1 MPGKPEVGSKE
12 WTRMQVEEYTERYPN
27 YAEFAKVL
35 EKILNK
41 TAKKLAPL
49 AIVQTRP
56 KGISNFAEKCQR
68 KKDQYQDPV
77 NQFADLCGGRI
88 IVHTAEQVELIS
100 EYIEKHFEIDRE
112 NTVDVRERLKP
123 TEFGYRSIHYI
134 IRFKKGVFPTEDV
147 DVQVPPI
154 LYNDEE
160 FINRRAEIQVRTILE
175 HAWADVA
182 HSLVYK
188 SPFKVPEKWEREF
201 AGVAAMLEG
210 VDKTFSRVKDGLGA
224 YASSYGS
231 YMTEEQMK
239 DKIKSLEIVMEHDQ
253 DNPKLADQIARLAMT
268 LGNWQKAID
277 ILSRHVDKGDP
288 EVLKDLG
295 VAQCKKFKDRPTSR
309 KYKQGQRYLE
319 SICTP
324 SSDDIEALA
333 CLADTYKGIDDQK
346 ARDLYH
352 RAFQLDTTNPFP
364 LESFLD
370 LEIALSKDA
379 SVISS
384 LKPLI
389 SKAINRCR
397 DNADVGVN
405 LPWAFYTMGKLYLLL
420 GQPYYGLESYA
431 KAVQLSPAPYMIE
444 TALESLEHL
453 IDIAGDLEGYEWMHR
468 LLLVAQA
475 VQMEKKL
482 KDIEENEGT
491 EDKAVSKSDLNKK
504 AKKARAA
511 ARRVKQLS
519 LCKDKSIQPPVV
531 IVAGG
536 CDRSV
541 EEAMRKYRHMLVTA
555 FQNYH
560 GTVISGGT
568 REGISGLV
576 GELGEKYAKNINT
589 IGYLPRLV
597 PTTARKDER
606 YIITYETEGNDFSPI
621 EPLQNWIDIFASGID
636 PAEVKLLGINGGN
649 IAAIEYRIALALGA
663 IVGLVDDSGRE
674 VSRIMKDEKWLG
686 SERLINLPSDVMTV
700 KAFVGSTDKIIEK
713 DVREKVAKKIHEIYR
728 QNKQDIM
735 VSDDP
740 SMNKWEKLPEAFRES
755 SARQADDIYGKLQEI
770 NCTVQRVTDREI
782 KLIKFTE
789 QEVEMLAEIEHG
801 RWNAERLLEGWKW
814 GEKKD
819 VKKKTSPHLV
829 SWSEL
834 PEEIREWDRVTV
846 RKIPEYLAEINLEV
860 KRKA

>member
-1 MPGKPEVGSKE
+1 MTEKTGVGSKE

-27 YAEFAKVL
+27 YVEFAKVL

-41 TAKKLAPL
+41 TAEKLAPL

-68 KKDQYQDPV
+68 KKDKYEDPV

-88 IVHTAEQVELIS
+88 IVHTAEQVETIS

-154 LYNDEE
+154 LYNDDK
-160 FINRRAEIQVRTILE
+160 FPNRRAEIQVRTILE

-231 YMTEEQMK
+231 YMNEEQMK
-239 DKIKSLEIVMEHDQ
+239 EKIESLEIVMEHDQ

-268 LGNWQKAID
+268 LGDWQKAID

-295 VAQCKKFKDRPTSR
+295 VAQCKKFKDRPMSR

-364 LESFLD
+364 LESYLD

-420 GQPYYGLESYA
+420 GDPYPGLEAYA

-444 TALESLEHL
+444 AALESLEHL
-453 IDIAGDLEGYEWMHR
+453 SDIAGALEGYEWMRR
-468 LLLVAQA
+468 LLLVAQV
-475 VQMEKKL
+475 VQMDKKL
-482 KDIEENEGT
+482 KDIEKSEGA

-511 ARRVKQLS
+511 AKRVKQLS
-519 LCKDKSIQPPVV
+519 LCKNKAIQTPVV

-541 EEAMRKYRHMLVTA
+541 EEQMRKYRHMLVTA
-555 FQNYH
+555 FQDYH

-576 GELGEKYAKNINT
+576 GELGEKFEKSINT

-606 YIITYETEGNDFSPI
+606 YKIIYETEGNDFSPI
-621 EPLQNWIDIFASGID
+621 EPLQNWIDMVASGID
-636 PAEVKLLGINGGN
+636 PAEVKLLGINGGS

-663 IVGLVDDSGRE
+663 VVGLVDDSGRE
-674 VSRIMKDEKWLG
+674 VSRIIKDEKWLG
-686 SERLINLPSDVMTV
+686 SERLIKLPSDVMTV
-700 KAFVGSTDKIIEK
+700 KAFVGSAEEKIEEGI
-713 DVREKVAKKIHEIYR
+713 REKIAKKIHEIYR

-770 NCTVQRVTDREI
+770 DCTVQRVTDREI
-782 KLIKFTE
+782 ELIKFTE
-789 QEVEMLAEIEHG
+789 EEVELLAEIEHG

-819 VKKKTSPHLV
+819 AGKKISPHLV
-829 SWSEL
+829 SWSDL